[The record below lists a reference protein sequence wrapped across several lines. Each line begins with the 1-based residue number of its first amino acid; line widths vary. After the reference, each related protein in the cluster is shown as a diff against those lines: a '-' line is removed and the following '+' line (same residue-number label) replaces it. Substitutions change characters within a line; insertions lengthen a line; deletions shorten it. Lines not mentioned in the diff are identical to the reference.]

1 MKKEYIRGLIWFL
14 GFAIFGLIVLQV
26 IWLTG
31 SYRRESENY
40 RKLIVSAVN
49 QAHERILSSTRPKL
63 GIRMESSGLPSGSK
77 ANPGSNLAISH
88 QGAAV
93 VKLSKPKGDSVN
105 FIRSETIPSDMPLR
119 LVDSVF
125 KRVLSEMD
133 LKATYELTAGTPV
146 KDPSL
151 NAGVLQGK
159 AKSLQFTLTVPDKV
173 SIKSSRDVLI
183 RFDQEVGSI
192 IKRMG
197 WVVGLNVIL
206 MLLIALAF
214 IYSLT
219 IILRQK
225 KIYQMRKDFIDNLT
239 HDFKTPVS
247 NISLALEGLIQ
258 FGFLKNPDKSLEYMK
273 IAQMENQRLG
283 LMIEKTLNLAIFEK
297 GKIRLKKSEVDVH
310 DMIRETVRIF
320 KVQISHRNGIVST
333 DLLADR
339 FLAMGDRDH
348 LVQVV
353 FNLLDNANKYSPV
366 APQIEIRT
374 RNSAKTGFLEVFISD
389 QGTGIPL
396 HLLERIFEPYVRNDE
411 IRERD
416 IKGFGLGLAYSKQ
429 IMLLHDGDIS
439 VSSDPGVGS
448 TFKLSL
454 PLV

>member
-1 MKKEYIRGLIWFL
+1 MKKEIIRGLIWFL
-14 GFAIFGLIVLQV
+14 GFAIPGLIALQV

-31 SYRRESENY
+31 SYRRERDNY
-40 RKLIVSAVN
+40 QKLIERAVS
-49 QAHERILSSTRPKL
+49 QANDRILSSTRPRL
-63 GIRMESSGLPSGSK
+63 GVRMDPGNNLPATQK
-77 ANPGSNLAISH
+77 
-88 QGAAV
+88 GAAV
-93 VKLSKPKGDSVN
+93 VMYGKPKGDSVKV
-105 FIRSETIPSDMPLR
+105 IRSETIPADMPLR

-133 LKATYELTAGTPV
+133 INATYEVTAGSYD
-146 KDPSL
+146 KDGAL

-159 AKSLQFTLTVPDKV
+159 AKNLQFTLTVPDKG
-173 SIKSSRDVLI
+173 STKRSSDVLI
-183 RFDQEVGSI
+183 RFDEEAGSI

-197 WVVGLNVIL
+197 WVVGLNVFL
-206 MLLIALAF
+206 MLLIAAAL

-219 IILRQK
+219 TILRQK

-273 IAQMENQRLG
+273 IAQKENQRLG

-297 GKIRLKKSEVDVH
+297 GKIRLKKTEVDVH
-310 DMIRETVRIF
+310 EMIRETV
-320 KVQISHRNGIVST
+320 KVFEVQVSHRNGAVSV
-333 DLLADR
+333 DLRADR
-339 FLAMGDRDH
+339 FLVTGDRDH
-348 LVQVV
+348 LLQVI

-366 APQIEIRT
+366 APHIEIRT
-374 RNSAKTGFLEVFISD
+374 QNADNKNFLEIFVSD
-389 QGTGIPL
+389 QGTGIPRN
-396 HLLERIFEPYVRNDE
+396 LLETIFEPYVRNDE

-429 IMLLHDGDIS
+429 IMFLHDGDIS
-439 VSSDPGVGS
+439 VSSEPGVGS
-448 TFKLSL
+448 TFKLTL